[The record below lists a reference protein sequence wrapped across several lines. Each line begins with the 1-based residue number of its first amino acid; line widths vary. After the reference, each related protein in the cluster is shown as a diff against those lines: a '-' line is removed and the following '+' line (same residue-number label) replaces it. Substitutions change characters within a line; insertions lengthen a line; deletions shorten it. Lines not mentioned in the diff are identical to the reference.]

1 MQKLIDNKIIMLTDE
16 ESQNINIDDVI
27 KDLKRET
34 IYLTNENKIDIEF
47 IKEKVKEEN
56 NSKKYFLES
65 LIKLYFKKNDLNLYK
80 KIIEDKKTMIEIFDF
95 LIGKDTIMIELFSDN
110 IETSKN
116 KSYNLENLKM
126 IVDIVLETNKEFI
139 GKNLNYINYL
149 KLYCYIFKNY
159 DENYIS
165 SYFKNNELNILH
177 IMAHFIYNGNITYIS
192 QCFYFD
198 KYNIPSNSEIATKFA
213 KLTNNIFE
221 EYYNNN
227 KLNELLKRLLHD
239 HSVLNLFLTKSN
251 YKKLIIFYKKTLDN
265 LLNKDIAKQIRNLLH
280 TSKEEWIN
288 NNYYKYPLIDKESQN
303 WIILAMLNREFSAR
317 FLSYIK
323 YKKKEKLMLST
334 SKLNNKQHE
343 HLIKIIKE
351 NKKYNF
357 FIKHPTANSNEEY
370 DKMFE
375 ENYNIVDEIMRNLIK
390 LIKEDKHL
398 NEIFFNNHSINIDL
412 IINETFKLLPLP
424 AVLIDKKYKEHMYF

>member
-149 KLYCYIFKNY
+149 KLYLYI
-159 DENYIS
+159 
-165 SYFKNNELNILH
+165 
-177 IMAHFIYNGNITYIS
+177 
-192 QCFYFD
+192 
-198 KYNIPSNSEIATKFA
+198 
-213 KLTNNIFE
+213 
-221 EYYNNN
+221 
-227 KLNELLKRLLHD
+227 
-239 HSVLNLFLTKSN
+239 
-251 YKKLIIFYKKTLDN
+251 
-265 LLNKDIAKQIRNLLH
+265 
-280 TSKEEWIN
+280 
-288 NNYYKYPLIDKESQN
+288 
-303 WIILAMLNREFSAR
+303 
-317 FLSYIK
+317 
-323 YKKKEKLMLST
+323 
-334 SKLNNKQHE
+334 
-343 HLIKIIKE
+343 
-351 NKKYNF
+351 
-357 FIKHPTANSNEEY
+357 
-370 DKMFE
+370 
-375 ENYNIVDEIMRNLIK
+375 
-390 LIKEDKHL
+390 
-398 NEIFFNNHSINIDL
+398 
-412 IINETFKLLPLP
+412 
-424 AVLIDKKYKEHMYF
+424 